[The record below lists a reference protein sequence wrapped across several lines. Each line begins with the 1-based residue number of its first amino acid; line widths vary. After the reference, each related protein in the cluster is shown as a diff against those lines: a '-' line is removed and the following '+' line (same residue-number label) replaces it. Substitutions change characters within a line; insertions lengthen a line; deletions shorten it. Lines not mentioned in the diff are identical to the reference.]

1 MANRGPPIT
10 FRLPSDEQPT
20 HVRYQRG
27 ENYSHAR
34 RKCPRRKLRGR
45 GLIPSTA
52 MGTTMKMLKSIFQ
65 NALILA
71 TLLTMV
77 AGAILVAYADRQS
90 VDARKAQG
98 VALQADEGVPQNLVA
113 ASGARRG
120 GSGMSKEADEG
131 KPPGIAA

>member
-1 MANRGPPIT
+1 
-10 FRLPSDEQPT
+10 
-20 HVRYQRG
+20 
-27 ENYSHAR
+27 
-34 RKCPRRKLRGR
+34 
-45 GLIPSTA
+45 
-52 MGTTMKMLKSIFQ
+52 MKMLKSIFQ

-98 VALQADEGVPQNLVA
+98 GALQADEGVPQNLVA